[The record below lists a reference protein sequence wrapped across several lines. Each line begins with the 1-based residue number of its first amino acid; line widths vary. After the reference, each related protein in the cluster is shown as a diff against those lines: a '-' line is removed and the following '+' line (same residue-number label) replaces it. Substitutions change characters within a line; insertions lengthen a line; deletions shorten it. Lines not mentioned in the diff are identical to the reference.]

1 MATDEKQS
9 IGQLLDNLKE
19 SIRIKWDELHAH
31 LTSPAQRKVLR
42 TEIKD
47 AMGGLGKTLKQFDP
61 RRLPAKKKVAPKK
74 KSPTK
79 KNASAKK
86 KIEKKTAKKN

>member
-19 SIRIKWDELHAH
+19 SIRIKWDELHAQ

-61 RRLPAKKKVAPKK
+61 RRLHAKKKVAPKK

-79 KNASAKK
+79 N
-86 KIEKKTAKKN
+86 KTRLLPPFYKESSCCL

>member
-9 IGQLLDNLKE
+9 IGQLLANLSE
-19 SIRIKWDELHAH
+19 SIRIKWDELHAQ
-31 LTSPAQRKVLR
+31 LTSPEQRKALR

-61 RRLPAKKKVAPKK
+61 RRLQTKKKVAKKKKPPAKKKV
-74 KSPTK
+74 
-79 KNASAKK
+79 SAKK
-86 KIEKKTAKKN
+86 KSGKKSAKKK